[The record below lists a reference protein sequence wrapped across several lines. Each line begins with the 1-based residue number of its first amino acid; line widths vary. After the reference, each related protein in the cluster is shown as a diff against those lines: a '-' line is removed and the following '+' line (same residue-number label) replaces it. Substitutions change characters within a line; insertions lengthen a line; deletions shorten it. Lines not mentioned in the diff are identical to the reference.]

1 MRSHV
6 SDLRR
11 HVKRKEMSSRKELA
25 DFAGSFLFPNS
36 FSSPIDEQLQAS
48 IATALFA
55 YASGDA
61 FGVQYEFKDGYTVES
76 RLTEIADWPLGGV
89 SDDTLLTLL
98 SIQSLA
104 AGSPAAAGQRFIEL
118 LKENLPVLRGLGPT
132 TRAAVGL
139 PVKESEEHFIGNSNG
154 AMMRTALLG
163 MAFKSSDDLN
173 RRQWVAEIAR
183 ATHTHERAVATS
195 LIASK
200 LFSVL
205 LEDPSADVLAVAS
218 VEAEAIGYG
227 DYFSIEFDPD
237 LQISLDPLHTLK
249 AVIRIAHSSKTVEEA
264 YLAAC
269 RQGGD
274 TDTVSALSGAL
285 VSLRFPTSH
294 GFFSIPW
301 INQVMWGEISTSN
314 SALEIIYRKRH
325 CAVWVVGPVAWDSV
339 KYHGGQSIERPGGT
353 GANVAIALAST
364 GTAVKFVSYLGD
376 DELSLKLDKH
386 LKSSDIEKLYTP
398 IIPGPIS
405 HVAIPVDEKGE
416 RTIVVISDDKL
427 DQVSLEGLPMSAGDI
442 VAFVIWRDN
451 FVKDLEIAQK
461 AGAITVV
468 GSAAL
473 TDSQVLRADYLIGSR
488 DDFSGEY
495 SIEQA
500 LTRFT
505 YVVVTSGAE
514 GATFYSA
521 QGSIVQAAEEA
532 TVIDTTGAGDA
543 FLSALLHY
551 LVINKTIDAKA
562 MALAA
567 RWSALTVSAE
577 GSIPPRFA

>member
-1 MRSHV
+1 
-6 SDLRR
+6 
-11 HVKRKEMSSRKELA
+11 MSSRKELA
-25 DFAGSFLFPNS
+25 DFAGSFLFPRS
-36 FSSPIDEQLQAS
+36 FSSPIDERVQVS
-48 IATALFA
+48 ISTALFA
-55 YASGDA
+55 YAAGDA
-61 FGVQYEFKDGYTVES
+61 FGVHYEFKEGYTVES
-76 RLTEIADWPLGGV
+76 RLSEIADWPLGGV

-104 AGSPAAAGQRFIEL
+104 SKSPAEARQQFIEL
-118 LKENLPVLRGLGPT
+118 LKANLPVLRGLGPT

-139 PVKESEEHFIGNSNG
+139 PVKESEVHFIGNSNG

-183 ATHTHERAVATS
+183 ATHSHDRAVATS
-195 LIASK
+195 LIVSK
-200 LFSVL
+200 LFAVL
-205 LEDPSADVLAVAS
+205 LENSSADILSVAHA
-218 VEAEAIGYG
+218 EAEAIGYD
-227 DYFSIEFDPD
+227 DYFSINFDPH
-237 LQISLDPLHTLK
+237 LQVSLDPLHTLK
-249 AVIRIAHSSKTVEEA
+249 TVIAIAHSSSTVEEA

-294 GFFSIPW
+294 GFYEIPW
-301 INQVMWGEISTSN
+301 INQVMWSEISTSN

-339 KYHGGQSIERPGGT
+339 KYHDGQSIERPGGT

-376 DELSLKLDKH
+376 DELSHKLDKH

-398 IIPGPIS
+398 IIPGPVS

-427 DQVSLEGLPMSAGDI
+427 DQVSLEGLSINPDDI
-442 VAFVIWRDN
+442 VAFVIWRNN

-473 TDSQVLRADYLIGSR
+473 TDPQVLRADYLIGSR
-488 DDFSGEY
+488 DDFSGDY
-495 SIEQA
+495 SVEQA

-521 QGSIVQAAEEA
+521 EGSIVQAAEEA

>member
-1 MRSHV
+1 
-6 SDLRR
+6 
-11 HVKRKEMSSRKELA
+11 
-25 DFAGSFLFPNS
+25 
-36 FSSPIDEQLQAS
+36 
-48 IATALFA
+48 
-55 YASGDA
+55 
-61 FGVQYEFKDGYTVES
+61 
-76 RLTEIADWPLGGV
+76 
-89 SDDTLLTLL
+89 
-98 SIQSLA
+98 
-104 AGSPAAAGQRFIEL
+104 
-118 LKENLPVLRGLGPT
+118 
-132 TRAAVGL
+132 
-139 PVKESEEHFIGNSNG
+139 
-154 AMMRTALLG
+154 MRTALLG
-163 MAFKSSDDLN
+163 MAFKSGDDLN
-173 RRQWVAEIAR
+173 RREWISEIAR
-183 ATHTHERAVATS
+183 ATHSHERAVATS

-200 LFSVL
+200 LFAVL
-205 LEDPSADVLAVAS
+205 LENPLADILAVADA
-218 VEAEAIGYG
+218 EAEAIGYD
-227 DYFSIEFDPD
+227 DYFSINFDPH

-249 AVIRIAHSSKTVEEA
+249 TVIAIAHSSSTVEEA
-264 YLAAC
+264 YLSAC

-285 VSLRFPTSH
+285 VSLRFPASH
-294 GFFSIPW
+294 GFYEISW
-301 INQVMWGEISTSN
+301 INQVMWSEISSSN

-339 KYHGGQSIERPGGT
+339 KYHDGQSIERPGGT

-376 DELSLKLDKH
+376 DELSHKLDEH
-386 LKSSDIEKLYTP
+386 LKISDIEMLYTP
-398 IIPGPIS
+398 MIPGPIS

-427 DQVSLEGLPMSAGDI
+427 NQVSLDGLPIQKGDI
-442 VAFVIWRDN
+442 VAFVIWRNN

-473 TDSQVLRADYLIGSR
+473 TDPQVIRADYLIGSR
-488 DDFSGEY
+488 DDFSGDY
-495 SIEQA
+495 SVEQA

-521 QGSIVQAAEEA
+521 QGSIFQPAEEA
-532 TVIDTTGAGDA
+532 KVVDTTGAGDA

-562 MALAA
+562 TALAA
-567 RWSALTVSAE
+567 RWSALTVSTE

>member
-1 MRSHV
+1 
-6 SDLRR
+6 
-11 HVKRKEMSSRKELA
+11 MSSRKELA
-25 DFAGSFLFPNS
+25 DFAGSFLFPHS
-36 FSSPIDEQLQAS
+36 FCSPIDADKQLR

-55 YASGDA
+55 YAAGDA
-61 FGVQYEFKDGYTVES
+61 FGVQYEFKDGYKVES
-76 RLTEIADWPLGGV
+76 RLSEIAGWPLGGV

-98 SIQSLA
+98 SIKALDSLT
-104 AGSPAAAGQRFIEL
+104 PAVARTRFIEL

-139 PVKESEEHFIGNSNG
+139 PVKESEQHFIGNSNG

-163 MAFKSSDDLN
+163 MAYKSDDDLN
-173 RRQWVAEIAR
+173 RREWISEIAR
-183 ATHTHERAVATS
+183 ATHSHERAVATS

-200 LFSVL
+200 LFAVL
-205 LEDPSADVLAVAS
+205 LEDPSADILSVAHA
-218 VEAEAIGYG
+218 EAEAIGYD
-227 DYFSIEFDPD
+227 DYFSINFDP
-237 LQISLDPLHTLK
+237 LLHVSLDPLHTLK
-249 AVIRIAHSSKTVEEA
+249 TVIAIAHSSSTVEEA

-285 VSLRFPTSH
+285 VSLRSPTSH

-301 INQVMWGEISTSN
+301 VNQVRWSEISSSN

-339 KYHGGQSIERPGGT
+339 KYHDGQSIERPGGT

-376 DELSLKLDKH
+376 DELSHKLDEH
-386 LKSSDIEKLYTP
+386 LKISDIEMLYTP
-398 IIPGPIS
+398 MIPGPIS

-427 DQVSLEGLPMSAGDI
+427 NQVSLDGLPIQKGDI
-442 VAFVIWRDN
+442 VAFVIWRNN
-451 FVKDLEIAQK
+451 FVKDLAIAQK

-473 TDSQVLRADYLIGSR
+473 TDPQVIRADYLIGSR
-488 DDFSGEY
+488 DDFSGDY
-495 SIEQA
+495 SVEQA

-521 QGSIVQAAEEA
+521 EGSIVQAAEEA
-532 TVIDTTGAGDA
+532 KVVDTTGAGDA

-567 RWSALTVSAE
+567 RWSALTVSTE

>member
-1 MRSHV
+1 
-6 SDLRR
+6 
-11 HVKRKEMSSRKELA
+11 MSSRKELA
-25 DFAGSFLFPNS
+25 DFAGSFLFPRS
-36 FSSPIDEQLQAS
+36 FSSPIDEQVQTS

-55 YASGDA
+55 YAAGDA
-61 FGVQYEFKDGYTVES
+61 FGVQYEFKEGYTVES
-76 RLTEIADWPLGGV
+76 RLSEIADWPLGGV

-98 SIQSLA
+98 SIQSLT
-104 AGSPAAAGQRFIEL
+104 SNTPASARQRFIEL

-139 PVKESEEHFIGNSNG
+139 PVKESEVHFIGNSNG

-163 MAFKSSDDLN
+163 MAFKSDDDLN
-173 RRQWVAEIAR
+173 RRQWISETAL
-183 ATHTHERAVATS
+183 ATHSHERAVATS

-200 LFSVL
+200 LFAVL
-205 LEDPSADVLAVAS
+205 LENPSADILSVAHA
-218 VEAEAIGYG
+218 EAEAIGYD
-227 DYFSIEFDPD
+227 DYFSINFDP
-237 LQISLDPLHTLK
+237 LLHVSLDPLHTLK
-249 AVIRIAHSSKTVEEA
+249 TVIAIAHSSSTVEEA

-285 VSLRFPTSH
+285 ASLRFPTSH
-294 GFFSIPW
+294 GFYSIPW
-301 INQVMWGEISTSN
+301 VNQVMWSEISAARES
-314 SALEIIYRKRH
+314 LEIIYRKRN

-339 KYHGGQSIERPGGT
+339 KYHDGQSIERPGGT

-376 DELSLKLDKH
+376 DELSHKLDEH
-386 LKSSDIEKLYTP
+386 LKISDIEMLYTP
-398 IIPGPIS
+398 MIPGPIS

-427 DQVSLEGLPMSAGDI
+427 NQVSLDGLPIQKGDI
-442 VAFVIWRDN
+442 VAFVIWRNN
-451 FVKDLEIAQK
+451 FVKDLAIAQK

-473 TDSQVLRADYLIGSR
+473 TDPQVIRADYLIGSR
-488 DDFSGEY
+488 DDFSGDY
-495 SIEQA
+495 SVEQA

-521 QGSIVQAAEEA
+521 QGSIFQPAEEA
-532 TVIDTTGAGDA
+532 KVVDTTGAGDA

-562 MALAA
+562 TALAA
-567 RWSALTVSAE
+567 RWSALTVSTE

>member
-1 MRSHV
+1 
-6 SDLRR
+6 
-11 HVKRKEMSSRKELA
+11 MSSRKELA
-25 DFAGSFLFPNS
+25 DFAGSFLFPRS
-36 FSSPIDEQLQAS
+36 FTSPIDKQVQVS

-55 YASGDA
+55 YAAGDA
-61 FGVQYEFKDGYTVES
+61 FGVQYEFKEGYTVES
-76 RLTEIADWPLGGV
+76 RLSEIADWPLGGV

-98 SIQSLA
+98 SIKALDSHT
-104 AGSPAAAGQRFIEL
+104 PAAARTQFIEL

-139 PVKESEEHFIGNSNG
+139 LVKESETHFIGNSNG

-163 MAFKSSDDLN
+163 MAFKSGDDLN
-173 RRQWVAEIAR
+173 RRQWITEIAR
-183 ATHTHERAVATS
+183 ATHSHERAVATS

-200 LFSVL
+200 LFAAL
-205 LEDPSADVLAVAS
+205 LENPSADILAVARA
-218 VEAEAIGYG
+218 EAEAIGYD
-227 DYFSIEFDPD
+227 DYFSINFDPK
-237 LQISLDPLHTLK
+237 LQVSLDPLHTLNT
-249 AVIRIAHSSKTVEEA
+249 VISIAHSSSTVEEA

-285 VSLRFPTSH
+285 VSLRFPVSH
-294 GFFSIPW
+294 GFYLIPW
-301 INQVMWGEISTSN
+301 INQVMWSEISAARES
-314 SALEIIYRKRH
+314 LEIIYRKRN

-339 KYHGGQSIERPGGT
+339 KYHDGQSNERPGGT

-364 GTAVKFVSYLGD
+364 GTAVKFISYLGN
-376 DELSLKLDKH
+376 DELSRKLDEH

-398 IIPGPIS
+398 VIPGPVS

-427 DQVSLEGLPMSAGDI
+427 DQVSLDGLPIHTGDI
-442 VAFVIWRDN
+442 VAFVIWRNN

-495 SIEQA
+495 SVEQA

-521 QGSIVQAAEEA
+521 EGSIVQPAEEA
-532 TVIDTTGAGDA
+532 KVVDTTGAGDA

>member
-1 MRSHV
+1 
-6 SDLRR
+6 
-11 HVKRKEMSSRKELA
+11 MSSRKELA
-25 DFAGSFLFPNS
+25 DCVGSFLFPRS
-36 FSSPIDEQLQAS
+36 FSSPIDEQVQVS

-55 YASGDA
+55 YAAGDA
-61 FGVQYEFKDGYTVES
+61 FGVQYEFKDGYNVS
-76 RLTEIADWPLGGV
+76 SSLSEIPDWPLGGV

-98 SIQSLA
+98 SIKALDSA
-104 AGSPAAAGQRFIEL
+104 NPAVARTQFIEL
-118 LKENLPVLRGLGPT
+118 LKKNLPVLRGLGPT

-139 PVKESEEHFIGNSNG
+139 PVKESEQHFIGNSNG

-173 RRQWVAEIAR
+173 RRQWISEIAL
-183 ATHTHERAVATS
+183 ATHSHERAVATS

-200 LFSVL
+200 LFAAL
-205 LEDPSADVLAVAS
+205 LENPSADILAVARA
-218 VEAEAIGYG
+218 EAEAIGYG
-227 DYFSIEFDPD
+227 DYFSINFDPK
-237 LQISLDPLHTLK
+237 LQVSLDPLHTLK
-249 AVIRIAHSSKTVEEA
+249 TIIAIAHSSSTVEEA

-285 VSLRFPTSH
+285 ASLRFPTSH
-294 GFFSIPW
+294 SFYSIPW
-301 INQVMWGEISTSN
+301 VNQVRWSEISE
-314 SALEIIYRKRH
+314 AGKAVEIIYRARN
-325 CAVWVVGPVAWDSV
+325 CSVWIVGPVAWDSV
-339 KYHGGQSIERPGGT
+339 KYHDGQSIERPGGT

-376 DELSLKLDKH
+376 DELSQKLDEH
-386 LKSSDIEKLYTP
+386 LKSSDIEKLYMP
-398 IIPGPIS
+398 VISGPLS
-405 HVAIPVDEKGE
+405 HVAIHVDEKGE
-416 RTIVVISDDKL
+416 RTIAVISDDKL
-427 DQVSLEGLPMSAGDI
+427 GQVSLEGLPIHTGDI
-442 VAFVIWRDN
+442 VAFVIWRNN

-473 TDSQVLRADYLIGSR
+473 TDPYVLHADYLIGSR

-495 SIEQA
+495 SVKQA

-505 YVVVTSGAE
+505 YVIVTSGAE

-521 QGSIVQAAEEA
+521 QGSIVQPAE
-532 TVIDTTGAGDA
+532 VVKVVDTTGAGDA